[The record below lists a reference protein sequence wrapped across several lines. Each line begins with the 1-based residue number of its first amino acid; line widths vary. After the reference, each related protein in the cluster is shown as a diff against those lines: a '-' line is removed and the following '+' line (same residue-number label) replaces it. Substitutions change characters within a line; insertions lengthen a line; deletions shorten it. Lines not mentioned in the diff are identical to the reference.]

1 MIFQPVGETG
11 RYRYLDVLRGIALF
25 GVLLVNLLTGFRM
38 SMFQHFAQAH
48 SHPGRVNWLVD
59 TLVATFV
66 EFKALTLFT
75 FLFGVGIAIQAERSA
90 ARGVPVTP
98 FLLRRFLVLMAFG
111 LAHMFLIWNGDILL
125 LYAVCGLLIVPSLRL
140 PPRVLALL
148 GFAAILLPSFVSLNF
163 HFLSE
168 AAMRAHVEAANR
180 VYAHGDFL
188 EILRFRSSEAVRL
201 VLPLLW
207 GVLPRTAGL
216 MWWGVAAWRSG
227 LLRKPEDHRGA
238 LATLLIAGVALGGV
252 ASFLHSRFEDLFVII
267 PLASAYAGA
276 VLLWYHS
283 GGGRAFAAAGQMA
296 LTNYLAQSVVLGCI
310 FYGYGF
316 GLFGRLDPTAGLGLA
331 IALYVIQLAASLLW
345 LRRYRFGPAEWLW
358 RSLTYGRIFP
368 LRRGE

>member
-1 MIFQPVGETG
+1 LIFQPVAEPE
-11 RYRYLDVLRGIALF
+11 RYGYLDVLRGVALF
-25 GVLLVNLLTGFRM
+25 GVLLVNLLDAFRV
-38 SMFQHFAQAH
+38 SMFQHFAQFH
-48 SHPGRVNWLVD
+48 THPGSANFLVD

-75 FLFGVGIAIQAERSA
+75 FLFGVGTAIQAERSA

-98 FLLRRFLVLMAFG
+98 FLLRRFLILLAFG

-125 LYAVCGLLIVPSLRL
+125 LYAVCGLLLVPTLRL
-140 PPRVLALL
+140 SPRALAIL
-148 GFAAILLPSFVSLNF
+148 GLAAILLPSFVSLNF
-163 HFLSE
+163 HFPSVE
-168 AAMRAHVEAANR
+168 AMRAQVEAANR
-180 VYAHGDFL
+180 VYAHGDIL

-207 GVLPRTAGL
+207 SVLPRTAGL

-227 LLRKPEDHRGA
+227 LLLQPEHHRG
-238 LATLLIAGVALGGV
+238 LLSTLLVLGIVLGGV
-252 ASFLHSRFEDLFVII
+252 TSRLHSRFEDILTII

-276 VLLWYHS
+276 VLLWYRP
-283 GGGRAFAAAGQMA
+283 GRAEAFAAAGRMA
-296 LTNYLAQSVVLGCI
+296 LTNYLTQSIVLGFI

-316 GLFGRLDPTAGLGLA
+316 GLFGRLDPTAGLALA
-331 IALYVIQLAASLLW
+331 IVLYAFQLAASLVW
-345 LRRYRFGPAEWLW
+345 LRHFRFGPVEWLW